1 VLQAG
6 CLCRATR
13 VLLFLKQAEKPY
25 LLVAKNAPLRANSD
39 DSSAEVRALVL
50 GEELEVVEGPRQ
62 NAAAP
67 EVQLHCIASKDGTQG
82 WITAQSSKAV
92 NASPSKAMYICKSVI
107 AMTDVFDLTKCKI
120 LKKVAVGE
128 TLQVVGAPDGQHDQK
143 RDINRLRFRSMK
155 DGQEG
160 WVSLKGNQGTVY
172 LEVSTSHYVVESA
185 VTLRT
190 ESQEGSEAL
199 RQLEVGEAVEV
210 VEPPVENQPAPKMI
224 IYVRA
229 VSDGK
234 CGWIIFSSGTPPP
247 VKPKR

>member
-1 VLQAG
+1 MMLRSGAG
-6 CLCRATR
+6 
-13 VLLFLKQAEKPY
+13 V
-25 LLVAKNAPLRANSD
+25 
-39 DSSAEVRALVL
+39 
-50 GEELEVVEGPRQ
+50 
-62 NAAAP
+62 NAA
-67 EVQLHCIASKDGTQG
+67 ESGDFYVCR
-82 WITAQSSKAV
+82 
-92 NASPSKAMYICKSVI
+92 SVI
-107 AMTDVFDLTKCKI
+107 AMTDLFELKDCKV
-120 LKKVAVGE
+120 LKKVTVGE
-128 TLQVVGAPDGQHDQK
+128 TLQIIGDHAGKQDER
-143 RDINRLRFRSMK
+143 RDITRLRFRSVR
-155 DGQEG
+155 DGKEG

-172 LEVSTSHYVVESA
+172 LEVSKSHYVVESA

-210 VEPPVENQPAPKMI
+210 VEPPVENQPPSKMI